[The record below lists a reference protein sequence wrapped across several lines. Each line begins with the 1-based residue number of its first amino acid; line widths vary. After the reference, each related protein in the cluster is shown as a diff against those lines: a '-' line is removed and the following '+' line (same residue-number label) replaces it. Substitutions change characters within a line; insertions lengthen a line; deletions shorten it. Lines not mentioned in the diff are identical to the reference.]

1 MNILLVSATLFEV
14 RPFAGRLSP
23 AGPEEE
29 HLSRYTLK
37 GNTIDLLIPGV
48 GMLVT
53 AYHMGRRLSQVRY
66 DAAINAGIAG
76 SFRTDLPIGE
86 VVEVTE
92 DCVTELGA
100 EGDSGMVS
108 VFELGLMDPDAWP
121 YRKGR
126 LVNDLPVRVKAL
138 DKLRKVT
145 GSTVNTIRGSAEGAQ
160 RAREYSSAAVET
172 MEGAAFLYSCLS
184 AKIPSLQI
192 RAISNFVEERDKA
205 RWNVKLALQNLNS
218 VLEEVVT
225 DLITS

>member
-14 RPFAGRLSP
+14 RPFADRLST
-23 AGPEEE
+23 AGPEDERLL
-29 HLSRYTLK
+29 HYRLK
-37 GNTIDLLIPGV
+37 GHTIDLLIPGV

-53 AYHMGRRLSQVRY
+53 AYHMGRRFSQAKY

-76 SFRTDLPIGE
+76 SFRPDLPIGE

-100 EGDSGMVS
+100 EGDNGMVS

-121 YRKGR
+121 YRQGR
-126 LVNDLPVRVKAL
+126 LVNELPLRGKAL

-160 RAREYSSAAVET
+160 RAREYSSAGVET

-184 AKIPSLQI
+184 AKIPSIQI
-192 RAISNFVEERDKA
+192 RSVSNFVEERDKA
-205 RWNVKLALQNLNS
+205 RWNVKLALQNLNR
-218 VLEEVVT
+218 VLEEVVME
-225 DLITS
+225 LINS